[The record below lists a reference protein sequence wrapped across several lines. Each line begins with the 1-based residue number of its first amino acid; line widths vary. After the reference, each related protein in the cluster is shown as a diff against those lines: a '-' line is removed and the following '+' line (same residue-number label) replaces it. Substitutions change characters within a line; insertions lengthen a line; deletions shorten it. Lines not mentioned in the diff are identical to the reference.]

1 MRSLMCLLFLVIFCS
16 VQMTSSAVISI
27 GSAQSKCCGKEI
39 TNVKIPV
46 KLVTSYYW
54 TSSICGRRAI
64 VFQTKAGRE
73 ICVDPE
79 STWVNGHIDKVDKR
93 TTV

>member
-16 VQMTSSAVISI
+16 VQMTSSSTSSI
-27 GSAQSKCCGKEI
+27 DLENTKCCGEFSK
-39 TNVKIPV
+39 VKIPV
-46 KLVTSYYW
+46 NKVVSYSK

-64 VFQTKAGRE
+64 VFQTIAGKE
-73 ICVDPE
+73 FCVDPE
-79 STWVNGHIDKVDKR
+79 TPWVKSHIDKVDKR